1 MLCSYQMLSYLYGES
16 TSQIFGGEA
25 SLRMWPGE
33 RQPTTHPRYI
43 LGMSGGEGGKLTLQ
57 GKAEELVAEV
67 GRPALPA
74 ALLDL
79 RPCPPHKVLAHLVQ
93 QGHEAVHHLRRQ
105 HLLVQGQAVRAPG
118 LPCPVEHRQGSAGSP
133 RVPSPSHI
141 PITLW
146 LPTTSSAWGFGPWG
160 LLGFPLGTMWVMV
173 ESWDLNFEVPTGDDV
188 GREGAL
194 GPHLW
199 GPHWGRC
206 GWRWSPRISSLGF
219 TLGMMWVEEP

>member
-1 MLCSYQMLSYLYGES
+1 M
-16 TSQIFGGEA
+16 
-25 SLRMWPGE
+25 
-33 RQPTTHPRYI
+33 
-43 LGMSGGEGGKLTLQ
+43 
-57 GKAEELVAEV
+57 AEV

-199 GPHWGRC
+199 GPHC
-206 GWRWSPRISSLGF
+206 G
-219 TLGMMWVEEP
+219 